1 MIWFQRLQNSGQT
14 NKQINGGKVF
24 LMTSF
29 LKSNNKGMFF
39 LSLKLYLS
47 SIGNVNEL
55 IFFVFW
61 TKLKFFTKAVTIFRD
76 FSKHH
81 TENTENCYI
90 LIDPKLKQNLYTTN
104 FKSSFIKPLC
114 NVLKHFMKAEG
125 VLWTFSEAL
134 QNCLKRLILNDSLF
148 GNIQNGL
155 IFTWLILFLI
165 LWSNVLNS

>member
-1 MIWFQRLQNSGQT
+1 MEEEY
-14 NKQINGGKVF
+14 F
-24 LMTSF
+24 LRPHFWSPETKECSF
-29 LKSNNKGMFF
+29 YHWNYTWALLAMSMNH
-39 LSLKLYLS
+39 
-47 SIGNVNEL
+47 
-55 IFFVFW
+55 FVFW
-61 TKLKFFTKAVTIFRD
+61 NKLKFFTKAVTIFRD
-76 FSKHH
+76 FPKHH

-104 FKSSFIKPLC
+104 FKSSFVKPLC

-134 QNCLKRLILNDSLF
+134 QNCLKRLILIDSLF